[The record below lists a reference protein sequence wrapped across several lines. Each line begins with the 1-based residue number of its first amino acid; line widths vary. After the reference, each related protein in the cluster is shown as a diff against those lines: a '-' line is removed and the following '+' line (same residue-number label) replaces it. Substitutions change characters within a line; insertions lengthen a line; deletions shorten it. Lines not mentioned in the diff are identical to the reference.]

1 MMSTERALPISIEA
15 ARTLSAAGTGLVVV
29 LLREQQ
35 VVGVL
40 HLPPGS
46 PAAAG
51 PAAVAAQADQAV
63 LVIVGAFKIA
73 GRLIVEA
80 DETRKALAA
89 VGVEV
94 TGTVYTSTLK
104 VGQRWTDLS
113 LNSPRDG
120 IIGRL
125 FRQRG

>member
-1 MMSTERALPISIEA
+1 MSTGRALPISIEA
-15 ARTLSAAGTGLVVV
+15 ARTLAAAGTGLVVV

-51 PAAVAAQADQAV
+51 PAAVAAQAEQAV
-63 LVIVGAFKIA
+63 LVIVGPLKVA
-73 GRLIVEA
+73 GRLMIEA
-80 DETRKALAA
+80 DETRKTLAA
-89 VGVEV
+89 IGVEV
-94 TGTVYTSTLK
+94 TGTVHTSTLK

-113 LNSPRDG
+113 SDRPRDG

>member
-1 MMSTERALPISIEA
+1 MMSTDRALPISIEA
-15 ARTLSAAGTGLVVV
+15 ARTLGAAGTGLVVV
-29 LLREQQ
+29 LIREQQ

-51 PAAVAAQADQAV
+51 PAAAAAQADQAV
-63 LVIVGAFKIA
+63 LVIVGTLKIA
-73 GRLIVEA
+73 GRLMIEA
-80 DETRKALAA
+80 DETRKTLAA
-89 VGVEV
+89 IGVEV
-94 TGTVYTSTLK
+94 TGTVHTPTLK

-113 LNSPRDG
+113 LDRPRDG

-125 FRQRG
+125 LHQRR